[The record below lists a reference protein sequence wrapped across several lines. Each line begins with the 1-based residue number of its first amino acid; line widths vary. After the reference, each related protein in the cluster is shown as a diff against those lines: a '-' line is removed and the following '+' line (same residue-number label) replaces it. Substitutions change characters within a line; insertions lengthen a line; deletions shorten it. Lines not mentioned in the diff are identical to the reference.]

1 MKPGKILII
10 DDEKDIR
17 NLMQEIFEE
26 EGYQVYL
33 AANGQQARQAWQE
46 HPADLIFLD
55 IWMPDVDGV
64 SLLKEMRDSGI
75 LTHSSVI
82 MMSGHG
88 TIETAIEATKL
99 GAYDFLEKPLSLG
112 KLLVTAE
119 RALQH
124 LQLDQENKHLKQK
137 LPEQL
142 LPIGKS
148 KVVQN
153 LRDTIERLS
162 KFTMPLLITGES
174 GVGKHHIAEAIHKL
188 SERKT
193 RRFYKLN
200 ALDFDE
206 QERFILGEKTPE
218 GKILQGELALVD
230 GGTLMISDVET
241 LSERGQQFLFQ
252 LLTQKSYYRLQCDQP
267 SPLDVRVIA
276 LSKTGLDEVVTEGE
290 FREDLAQ
297 KLSVMPI
304 FIPALRQHTEDVPE
318 LVEYFLDYFLTHEG
332 LNYREFPLSVK
343 NILRQYSWPGNFR
356 ELKNLIQRLLIMGS
370 GMVNEA
376 EIKQALENAKPHET
390 MPANIVDTSLNLKQ
404 AKEHFEAAYLGQL
417 LRETGGNVTETAR
430 RSGVER
436 TNLYRKL
443 KSLGL
448 DPKNPK

>member
-17 NLMQEIFEE
+17 NLMQEIFVE
-26 EGYQVYL
+26 EGYVVNL

-46 HPADLIFLD
+46 QPADLIFLD
-55 IWMPDVDGV
+55 IWMPDIDGIT
-64 SLLKEMRDSGI
+64 LLKEMRDSGL

-112 KLLVTAE
+112 KLLATAE
-119 RALQH
+119 RALKH

-137 LPEQL
+137 LPEQR

-148 KVVQN
+148 KVAQN
-153 LRDTIERLS
+153 LRETIERLS
-162 KFTMPLLITGES
+162 KYTMPLLITGES
-174 GVGKHHIAEAIHKL
+174 GVGKHHFAEALHKF
-188 SERKT
+188 SDRAH
-193 RRFYKLN
+193 RRFYKIN
-200 ALDFDE
+200 ALDFND
-206 QERFILGEKTPE
+206 QERVLLGEKSSD
-218 GKILQGELALVD
+218 GKILQGQLALVD
-230 GGTLMISDVET
+230 GGTLLITDVET
-241 LSERGQQFLFQ
+241 LSERGQLFLLQ
-252 LLTQKSYYRLQCDQP
+252 LLTQKAYFRLNCDQA
-267 SPLDVRVIA
+267 SPINIRIITLSRFGLEDVVA
-276 LSKTGLDEVVTEGE
+276 DGT

-318 LVEYFLDYFLTHEG
+318 LVEYFLEIFVTHEG
-332 LNYREFPLSVK
+332 LNYRDFPLSVK

-356 ELKNLIQRLLIMGS
+356 ELKNLIQRLLIMNK
-370 GMVNEA
+370 GMVTDN
-376 EIKQALENAKPHET
+376 EIKQALENSKPQET
-390 MPANIVDTSLNLKQ
+390 QPANMVDTSMNLKQ
-404 AKEHFEAAYLGQL
+404 AKDSFEAAYLGQL

-443 KSLGL
+443 KTLGL